1 MISESKLVG
10 RKLYL
15 KWGEHVYVAI
25 EKVPEGDKK
34 LLEMEMAGNPD
45 IMLCNMYEDEN
56 GKLSEEI
63 LGPPAYSRAGH
74 PLDMYFRNKEFW
86 MTPSEALSMA
96 NPNDE
101 CETLNPKK

>member
-15 KWGEHVYVAI
+15 KWGEHTYVAI

-45 IMLCNMYEDEN
+45 IILCNMYEGTD
-56 GKLSEEI
+56 GKL
-63 LGPPAYSRAGH
+63 
-74 PLDMYFRNKEFW
+74 
-86 MTPSEALSMA
+86 
-96 NPNDE
+96 
-101 CETLNPKK
+101 

>member
-15 KWGEHVYVAI
+15 KWNEHMYVAI
-25 EKVPEGDKK
+25 EKVPVGDKK

-45 IMLCNMYEDEN
+45 IILCNMYEGTD

-63 LGPPAYSRAGH
+63 LGPPVYSRAGH

-101 CETLNPKK
+101 CETLNPEK

>member
-15 KWGEHVYVAI
+15 KWGEHTYVAI

-45 IMLCNMYEDEN
+45 IILCNMYEGTD
-56 GKLSEEI
+56 GKLQEEI
-63 LGPPAYSRAGH
+63 LGPPVYSGVGH

-86 MTPSEALSMA
+86 MTPGEALSMA
-96 NPNDE
+96 DPNDK
-101 CETLNPKK
+101 CETTNPEK

>member
-1 MISESKLVG
+1 MNLNNKLVG

-15 KWGEHVYVAI
+15 KWGKCMYVAI
-25 EKVPEGDKK
+25 EKVPVGDKK
-34 LLEMEMAGNPD
+34 LLEMEMAGNPE
-45 IMLCNMYEDEN
+45 IMLCNMYEDAD

-63 LGPPAYSRAGH
+63 LGTPVYSGVGH

-96 NPNDE
+96 DPNDE
-101 CETLNPKK
+101 CQQTNPEK